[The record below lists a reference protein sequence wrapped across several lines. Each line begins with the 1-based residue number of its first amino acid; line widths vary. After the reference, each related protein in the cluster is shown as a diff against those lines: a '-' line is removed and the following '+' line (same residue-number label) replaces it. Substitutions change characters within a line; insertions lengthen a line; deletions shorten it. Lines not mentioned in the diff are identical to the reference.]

1 MADQAD
7 IDKIVAL
14 LKKEDTEADDVIAIE
29 QLLAANP
36 SIAKATPDLDGQG
49 WALALN

>member
-1 MADQAD
+1 
-7 IDKIVAL
+7 
-14 LKKEDTEADDVIAIE
+14 
-29 QLLAANP
+29 LAANP